1 MSLSPLWISGLLW
14 IAFIVYWSAAARDS
28 APAASAESPA
38 SRQLHSLL
46 LNGAIVLGFLRF
58 APLDRRWLPERPWL
72 APAGLSLQLASALLA
87 IWARRHLGRNWS
99 GAVQTK
105 VDHQLVRSGPYRFV
119 RHPIYTGMLG
129 MIAGTAL
136 VSGEWHG
143 LLGVGLMA
151 AAYARKIRM
160 EEQRMRETFGP
171 EWEEW
176 RRHSW
181 ALIPGLV

>member
-1 MSLSPLWISGLLW
+1 MPLSPLWISGLLW
-14 IAFIVYWSAAARDS
+14 IGFVVYWSAAARGA
-28 APAASAESPA
+28 APAASAESAA

-46 LNGAIVLGFLRF
+46 LNAAIVLGFLRF

-72 APAGLSLQLASALLA
+72 APAGLSLQLSGVALA
-87 IWARRHLGRNWS
+87 VWARRHLGRNWS

-105 VDHQLVRSGPYRFV
+105 VDHQLVRSGPYRRV
-119 RHPIYTGMLG
+119 RHPIYTGMLA

-143 LLGVGLMA
+143 LLAVALMA
-151 AAYARKIRM
+151 GAYARKIPM
-160 EEQRMRETFGP
+160 EEQRMRETFGA
-171 EWEEW
+171 EWDAW